1 MQPGERLGSMMR
13 RRRNSAECH
22 TPKAI
27 AEAMGSRG
35 IQVWN
40 CHSYALGPANS
51 SECWRRAAAP
61 ELGLVHDSTMQE
73 VETTLSTLEEDLAR
87 SAVA

>member
-1 MQPGERLGSMMR
+1 MMR
-13 RRRNSAECH
+13 MRRNSVECYA
-22 TPKAI
+22 PKAI

-35 IQVWN
+35 VQVWN
-40 CHSYALGPANS
+40 CHNYALEQAKS
-51 SECWRRAAAP
+51 TEYWRRTASS
-61 ELGLVHDSTMQE
+61 ELGLVHDITMQK